1 MLLSTLQHR
10 KQVPVIPSG
19 SSSNTPLG
27 VTTTTTNATSVGR
40 QQEVIRRLGSTE
52 EIHSTTPFCLG
63 CGAWVE
69 VPEELN
75 DSPWYYCEWCT
86 PKKQAIVKV
95 TKRTRKYPM

>member
-1 MLLSTLQHR
+1 MLHSTLQHR
-10 KQVPVIPSG
+10 KQVPVIPSN
-19 SSSNTPLG
+19 SNTPLG
-27 VTTTTTNATSVGR
+27 VTTTTTNATSDSC

-52 EIHSTTPFCLG
+52 EINTTTPFCLG

-86 PKKQAIVKV
+86 PKKPPKIKT
-95 TKRTRKYPM
+95 TKKSRK